1 MDGGASSLP
10 WPWPGA
16 PPGDA
21 EVRRRLLP
29 ATLAFARQAPF
40 YRRAWGSRWRKGL
53 AALPLLTKD
62 VAVAHQR
69 ELLVAPPPPFVGVVS
84 SGTQAGDR
92 PPLHVPETDA
102 ERAAVA
108 DFLAARFT
116 APEATPRGLHLE
128 VLSMQHGF
136 PEGPPPAGV
145 LRVPWGFTA
154 NTFRVL
160 EALLFEPQRGGRRV
174 ESLVIGA
181 AALVPLTA
189 WLYEQGRDFSRL
201 QVRAIG
207 TTGFRL
213 GPHWRAR
220 VEALWGA
227 PVHDNFSLSELP
239 VAAPACDACGFH
251 HFELPAV
258 VTEVLDPF
266 TKQPVTR
273 GVGVLVVT
281 TLWPFV
287 QAMPLVR
294 YWTGD
299 LVEWGP
305 RCPGRRERGFR
316 FRGRHAQCALLPG
329 PGGAQLLAS
338 PQDVE
343 AFLDGRPEV
352 ARLPHPA
359 VQLGLVKSPDV
370 GVPRFELS
378 CEGTRRLRL
387 TVRAEVRFD
396 PGVFPGEARA
406 LEAGLVRAL
415 HRASPALRRALR
427 SGRAHLDVAL
437 ARPHTLARTWSK
449 F

>member
-1 MDGGASSLP
+1 MR
-10 WPWPGA
+10 WPWTGA
-16 PPGDA
+16 PPADT
-21 EVRRRLLP
+21 EVRRRLLRL
-29 ATLAFARQAPF
+29 TLAHALEAPF
-40 YRRAWGSRWRKGL
+40 YRRAWGTRWRKGL
-53 AALPLLTKD
+53 AALPVLTKD
-62 VAVAHQR
+62 VAVAYQHD
-69 ELLVAPPPPFVGVVS
+69 LLVGARAPFVGVVS
-84 SGTQAGDR
+84 SGTQHGDR
-92 PPLHVPETDA
+92 TPLHVPETEA

-108 DFLAARFT
+108 DFVAARFGDGET
-116 APEATPRGLHLE
+116 SGGGLHLE

-136 PEGPPPAGV
+136 PEGPPPPGV
-145 LRVPWGFTA
+145 LRVPWAFSA
-154 NTFRVL
+154 NTFHVL
-160 EALLFEPQRGGRRV
+160 EALLFQPQRGRRRV

-201 QVRAIG
+201 RVRAIG

-227 PVHDNFSLSELP
+227 RVYDNFSLSELP
-239 VAAPACDACGFH
+239 VAAPSCEACGFH

-258 VTEVLDPF
+258 VSEILDPF
-266 TKQPVTR
+266 TRRPLSR

-299 LVEWGP
+299 LVALGP
-305 RCPGRRERGFR
+305 RCPQRAERGFR
-316 FRGRHAQCALLPG
+316 FLGRHSQCAVVPG
-329 PGGAQLLAS
+329 PDGPQLLAS

-352 ARLPHPA
+352 SRLPHPA
-359 VQLGLVKSPDV
+359 VQLGLVKSCDV
-370 GVPRFELS
+370 GVPRFELEW
-378 CEGTRRLRL
+378 EGARRLRL
-387 TVRAEVRFD
+387 TVRVEVRFD
-396 PGVFPGEARA
+396 PGVFPAQAHA
-406 LEAGLVRAL
+406 LEAGLTDAL
-415 HRASPALRRALR
+415 QRASPGLRRALR
-427 SGRAHLDVAL
+427 QGRATLRVAL
-437 ARPHTLARTWSK
+437 ARPNTLTRPWSK